1 MTRLP
6 VYDGTLDTPV
16 GMVHLK
22 DFALRHGFNGD
33 AGQHSVWQTCCARCC
48 SCRPR

>member
-16 GMVHLK
+16 GMIHLK
-22 DFALRHGFNGD
+22 DFALRHGFNGKTH
-33 AGQHSVWQTCCARCC
+33 AVRPEAR
-48 SCRPR
+48 